1 MIVLRPAIASVLVL
15 LVSMAP
21 PVARAAW
28 LRCDS
33 HAVTE
38 SDADKARIVA
48 RRVAGSL
55 AVVATPKHVCMNPDS
70 GSLWFEAAKEPQP
83 DGSELRHSVGCGR
96 GRGAWSCELTTQRH
110 AFADFDVAGAHRH
123 VEMDLPLVFDVDL
136 ARRIVARA
144 FAIGPTVQRLQACG
158 AIPGS
163 DDTRYSKES
172 LQELHDAFSGNEPV
186 QYAQVSPIVDGK
198 ARVIVSD
205 SILSLVR
212 SADGT
217 DWQLDCWDIEVVVT

>member
-1 MIVLRPAIASVLVL
+1 MVLRPAVASVLFL
-15 LVSMAP
+15 FVSMAP

-33 HAVTE
+33 HTVTA
-38 SDADKARIVA
+38 SDAAKARIVA

-55 AVVATPKHVCMNPDS
+55 AVVETPKHICMNPGS

-83 DGSELRHSVGCGR
+83 DGSELRHSVRCGR

-110 AFADFDVAGAHRH
+110 AFADFDVAGAHKH
-123 VEMDLPLVFDVDL
+123 VEMDLPMVFDVDQ
-136 ARRIVARA
+136 ARQIVARA

-158 AIPGS
+158 AIPEA
-163 DDTRYSKES
+163 DDTSYSQQS

-186 QYAQVSPIVDGK
+186 QYAQVAAIVDGK

-205 SILSLVR
+205 TVLSLVR